1 MVHTTTLIAV
11 AIGAAAVGAI
21 VFYMRS
27 KKNKTSQKIQ
37 PQPQTNTTKPDTSKE

>member
-1 MVHTTTLIAV
+1 MVHTTTLIAA
-11 AIGAAAVGAI
+11 AIGAGAVGVI

-37 PQPQTNTTKPDTSKE
+37 PQTNTTKPDTSKE

>member
-1 MVHTTTLIAV
+1 MKTELIVAAGIIVAV
-11 AIGAAAVGAI
+11 AGAF

-37 PQPQTNTTKPDTSKE
+37 PQASITKPDTTKE

>member
-1 MVHTTTLIAV
+1 MKTELIVAAGIIAAV
-11 AIGAAAVGAI
+11 AGDF

-37 PQPQTNTTKPDTSKE
+37 PQTSTTKPDTTKE

>member
-1 MVHTTTLIAV
+1 MKTELIV
-11 AIGAAAVGAI
+11 AAGIIAAVVGAF

-37 PQPQTNTTKPDTSKE
+37 PQTSTTKPDTTKE

>member
-1 MVHTTTLIAV
+1 MKTELIVAAGIIAAV
-11 AIGAAAVGAI
+11 AGAF

-37 PQPQTNTTKPDTSKE
+37 PQTSTTKPDTTKE

>member
-1 MVHTTTLIAV
+1 MKTELIVAAGIIAAV
-11 AIGAAAVGAI
+11 AGAF

-37 PQPQTNTTKPDTSKE
+37 PQTSTTKPDTSKE

>member
-1 MVHTTTLIAV
+1 MKTELILAAGIIAAV
-11 AIGAAAVGAI
+11 AGAF

-37 PQPQTNTTKPDTSKE
+37 PQTSTTKPDTSKE